1 MTIINNL
8 NSYFSELDDI
18 LSQETW
24 EAAEQAAKLLS
35 IRDEHAHYDFLQ
47 KEKAENERR
56 VKIRTVFDDIACLH
70 LTVIY
75 HISRQ
80 KYETAF
86 GTHAQ
91 VTAQLELIFFLISLF
106 CLFIEMVQIFNKE
119 ILQKEKDM
127 NWFMPIFYLLC
138 TELRLIARAA
148 DLKPSGMRDP
158 EKSSYYEQSATC
170 MMECYRAC
178 VTDVRASI
186 ETSKK
191 VAMLNLTNQLFR
203 IYFRINKLN
212 LLIPLIRAIEN
223 CGSLYSQF
231 SMADKV
237 TYNYYLGRKAMFDS
251 DLVLAEKSLS
261 YAFRNCL
268 PDCTR
273 NKRLIL
279 MYLIPVKMFLGHMP
293 SSDLLKKYQLEQ
305 FSVVVESVKDGNL
318 KRLDEALQ
326 ENEHFFVE
334 CGIFLMLEK
343 LKIITFRNLFKK
355 VANIVGKIQIPLDA
369 FMIPLRWMGLCDIDD
384 DELECILAN
393 LIAQKKIKGYISHQY
408 KKLVISKQTPFPSLS
423 VL

>member
-1 MTIINNL
+1 MERVDSL
-8 NSYFSELDDI
+8 NSYFELLDDI
-18 LSQETW
+18 LAKETW
-24 EAAEQAAKLLS
+24 EAAEEAAKLLS
-35 IRDEHAHYDFLQ
+35 IRDEHASYSFLQ
-47 KEKAENERR
+47 KEKAEIERR
-56 VKIRTVFDDIACLH
+56 TRIRTVFDEITCFH
-70 LTVIY
+70 LTVLY
-75 HISRQ
+75 HISHH
-80 KYETAF
+80 KYEAAF
-86 GTHAQ
+86 DTHAQ
-91 VTAQLELIFFLISLF
+91 MI
-106 CLFIEMVQIFNKE
+106 QIFNKE

-148 DLKPSGMRDP
+148 DLKPFGVRDP
-158 EKSSYYEQSATC
+158 EKSSYYEQSATFI
-170 MMECYRAC
+170 MECYRTC
-178 VTDVRASI
+178 VTDVRASM

-212 LLIPLIRAIEN
+212 LLVPLIRAIEN
-223 CGSLYSQF
+223 CGALYNHF

-268 PDCTR
+268 PECTR

-293 SSDLLKKYQLEQ
+293 SSDLLKTYQLEQ

-326 ENEHFFVE
+326 ENEHFFIE

-369 FMIPLRWMGLCDIDD
+369 FMIPLHWMGLKDIDD
-384 DELECILAN
+384 DELECIMAN
-393 LIAQKKIKGYISHQY
+393 LIAQKKVKGYISHQHR
-408 KKLVISKQTPFPSLS
+408 KLVISKQTPFPSLS
-423 VL
+423 AQ